1 MLLPKPFDVR
11 ECQHKGRGIYAV
23 VPIEAGALIESAP
36 VLVLSA
42 EDRAVVAATRLRH
55 YYFLWSGDEDGEWC
69 AAIALGHISLC
80 NHAREPNATFVVRR
94 DEERI
99 DLLARTDIAPG
110 VEITIDYDC
119 DLWFDI
125 HE

>member
-1 MLLPKPFDVR
+1 MQLPKPFDIR

-23 VPIEAGALIESAP
+23 VPIEAGSLIESAP
-36 VLVLSA
+36 VLVLSP
-42 EDRAVVAATRLRH
+42 EDRATVSSTRLRH
-55 YYFLWSGDEDGEWC
+55 YYFLWSGDEKGEWS

-80 NHAREPNATFVVRR
+80 NHAREPNAAFVVRR

-99 DLLARTDIAPG
+99 DLLAQSDIAPG
-110 VEITIDYDC
+110 EEITIDYDC